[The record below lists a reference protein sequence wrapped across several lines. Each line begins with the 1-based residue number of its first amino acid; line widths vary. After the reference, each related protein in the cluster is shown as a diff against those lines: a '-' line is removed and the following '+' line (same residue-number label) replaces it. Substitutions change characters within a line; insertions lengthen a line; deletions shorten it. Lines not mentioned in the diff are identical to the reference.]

1 MRKSVCNKR
10 KLRGRA
16 RPRNGDI
23 SLFQRFLKMGASTA
37 DCIWQR
43 AESIPELLNPERST
57 IMKYRLLGKS
67 GLRVSEAALGT
78 MTFGDEWGWGSPKAE
93 AQKVYETYRDAG
105 GNFID
110 TANFYTNGTS
120 ETFLGEFM
128 QGHRESV
135 VLATKYSN
143 AAPGNDPN
151 AAGNHRKSMMQA
163 VEASL
168 KRLQTDYI
176 DLYWVHIWDGITPV
190 EEVMRGLDDLVRQG
204 KILHAGISDAP
215 AWWVAQANT
224 LAEVR
229 GWTQFI
235 GLQIEYSL
243 IERTVERELIPMAK
257 TLNVGVLAWS
267 PLARGVLSGK
277 YHGEGKADGGRMT
290 NEGMKDFLPEEKR
303 AARIISALKAVSE
316 QVGRSMAQ
324 VALAW
329 LRYQTV
335 PVIPIIG
342 ARKVS
347 QLQDNLASLDLELSA
362 EQLKSLDG
370 AAESSSVSPRV
381 FTTEKWF
388 VQLGTAACG
397 IACCSKCGTSCRIV
411 MRVLT

>member
-1 MRKSVCNKR
+1 
-10 KLRGRA
+10 
-16 RPRNGDI
+16 
-23 SLFQRFLKMGASTA
+23 
-37 DCIWQR
+37 
-43 AESIPELLNPERST
+43 
-57 IMKYRLLGKS
+57 MKYRLLGKS

-93 AQKVYETYRDAG
+93 AQKVYETYREAG
-105 GNFID
+105 GNFLD
-110 TANFYTNGTS
+110 TANFYTKGTS
-120 ETFLGEFM
+120 ERFLGEFV
-128 QGHRESV
+128 QGHREGV

-143 AAPGNDPN
+143 ATPGSDPN
-151 AAGNHRKSMMQA
+151 AAGNHRKSMVQA

-204 KILHAGISDAP
+204 KVLYVGISDAP

-224 LAEVR
+224 LAELR

-243 IERTVERELIPMAK
+243 MERTVERELVPMAQA
-257 TLNVGVLAWS
+257 LNLGILAWS
-267 PLARGVLSGK
+267 PLAGGVLTGK
-277 YHGEGKADGGRMT
+277 YHGEGRAEGARMNNEARKA
-290 NEGMKDFLPEEKR
+290 FLPEEHR
-303 AARIISALKAVSE
+303 AAPIISALKSVSE
-316 QVGRSMAQ
+316 QVGRTMAQ

-329 LRYQTV
+329 LRYRTL

-342 ARKVS
+342 ARKVT

-370 AAESSSVSPRV
+370 ASRIE
-381 FTTEKWF
+381 
-388 VQLGTAACG
+388 LGFPQSIYDREMVRG
-397 IACCSKCGTSCRIV
+397 VRYGGTWDR
-411 MRVLT
+411 LLL

>member
-1 MRKSVCNKR
+1 
-10 KLRGRA
+10 
-16 RPRNGDI
+16 
-23 SLFQRFLKMGASTA
+23 
-37 DCIWQR
+37 
-43 AESIPELLNPERST
+43 
-57 IMKYRLLGKS
+57 
-67 GLRVSEAALGT
+67 

-93 AQKVYETYRDAG
+93 AQNIYDTYREAG
-105 GNFID
+105 GNFLD
-110 TANFYTNGTS
+110 TANFYTGGTS
-120 ETFLGEFM
+120 EKFVGEFIK
-128 QGHRESV
+128 GHRESV

-190 EEVMRGLDDLVRQG
+190 EEVMRGLDDLVRAG
-204 KILHAGISDAP
+204 KILYAGISDAP
-215 AWWVAQANT
+215 AWWIAQANT
-224 LAEVR
+224 LAELR

-243 IERTVERELIPMAK
+243 IERTVERELIPMSKA
-257 TLNVGVLAWS
+257 LNLGVLAWS
-267 PLARGVLSGK
+267 PLASGVLSGK
-277 YHGEGKADGGRMT
+277 YHGEGKAEGGRLS
-290 NEGMKDFLPEEKR
+290 NEGMKDFLHEEQR
-303 AARIISALKAVSE
+303 STRIISAVKAVSE

-342 ARKVS
+342 ARKLS
-347 QLQDNLASLDLELSA
+347 QLQDNLASLDLDLSA

-370 AAESSSVSPRV
+370 ASQIELGFPQGLY
-381 FTTEKWF
+381 EKEL
-388 VQLGTAACG
+388 VRSIRYAGTWD
-397 IACCSKCGTSCRIV
+397 RL
-411 MRVLT
+411 VL